1 MILLWSTLLNC
12 SDDLRAAALLHAVYT
27 EARRGNQ
34 NLLFMQSQNK
44 LTEVTLSQ
52 YVKYVLYIRTVT
64 FMMRLMSP
72 ASWCKLSTVLVQ
84 LIQEVA
90 GKIKLLMTHLVF
102 FCSDTL
108 DEVLLIIKLNN
119 NNAYVEDYR
128 CVVEVTTTYQGG
140 L

>member
-12 SDDLRAAALLHAVYT
+12 SDDLRATALLHAVYT

-44 LTEVTLSQ
+44 LTHT